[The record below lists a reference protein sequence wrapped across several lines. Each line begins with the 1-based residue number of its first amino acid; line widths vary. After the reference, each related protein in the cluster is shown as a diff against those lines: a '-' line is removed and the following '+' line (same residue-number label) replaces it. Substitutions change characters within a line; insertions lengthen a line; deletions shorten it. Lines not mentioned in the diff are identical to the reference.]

1 MEGFRTV
8 SEDRLE
14 QDVRGEIEPALAA
27 MGYALVELSVGR
39 RKGVTHVVVV
49 LHRPGGVG
57 VDQCAEVARAIQ
69 PRLELVE
76 GLSDVTLE
84 VSSPGIER
92 TIKDPAEYGIFRGR
106 GVRVLPAEGG
116 EWIGGVIEAFRD
128 GTLVLRTP
136 EGARE
141 FPPGAVRRARL
152 DYRLDPAGPEGRGGR
167 PQPRPPIERMDSGER
182 SHAV

>member
-1 MEGFRTV
+1 VYADRIEQTV
-8 SEDRLE
+8 RA
-14 QDVRGEIEPALAA
+14 EIEPVLAA
-27 MGYALVELSVGR
+27 MGYSLVELSVGR
-39 RKGVTHVVVV
+39 RRGVTHVVVV

-57 VDQCAEVARAIQ
+57 VDQCAEVTRAVR

-76 GLSDVTLE
+76 GLADVTLE

-92 TIKDPAEYGIFRGR
+92 TLKDPSEYAIFRGR
-106 GVRVLPAEGG
+106 GVRVLPAGDG
-116 EWIGGVIEAFRD
+116 EWVGGVIEAFRD

-136 EGARE
+136 AGARE

-152 DYRLDPAGPEGRGGR
+152 DYRLDPESPKARGTPGD
-167 PQPRPPIERMDSGER
+167 RPPNERTDSSGER

>member
-1 MEGFRTV
+1 M
-8 SEDRLE
+8 SADRLDE
-14 QDVRGEIEPALAA
+14 TIRAEIGPVLSA
-27 MGYALVELSVGR
+27 MGYSLVELSAGR

-57 VDQCAEVARAIQ
+57 IDQCAEVTRAIR

-76 GLSDVTLE
+76 GLADITLE

-92 TIKDPAEYGIFRGR
+92 TLKDPAEYGIFQGR
-106 GVRVLPAEGG
+106 GVQVLPAEGS

-128 GTLVLRTP
+128 GTLVLRTT
-136 EGARE
+136 EGTHE

-152 DYRLDPAGPEGRGGR
+152 DYRLDPADPKGRGHDRGE
-167 PQPRPPIERMDSGER
+167 RPPIERTDSGER

>member
-1 MEGFRTV
+1 V
-8 SEDRLE
+8 SADQLVET
-14 QDVRGEIEPALAA
+14 VRGEIEPMVSA
-27 MGYALVELSVGR
+27 MGYALVELSAGR

-57 VDQCAEVARAIQ
+57 VDQCAEVTRAIR

-76 GLSDVTLE
+76 GLGDVTLE

-92 TIKDPAEYGIFRGR
+92 TLKDPSEYGIFRGR
-106 GVRVLPAEGG
+106 GVQVLPAEGS

-136 EGARE
+136 EGMRE
-141 FPPGAVRRARL
+141 FPPGAVRRGRL
-152 DYRLDPAGPEGRGGR
+152 DYRLDPKDALGPG
-167 PQPRPPIERMDSGER
+167 P
-182 SHAV
+182 AVDRTNG

>member
-1 MEGFRTV
+1 
-8 SEDRLE
+8 
-14 QDVRGEIEPALAA
+14 
-27 MGYALVELSVGR
+27 MGYDLVELSVGR
-39 RKGVTHVVVV
+39 RKAVSHGVVV

-57 VDQCAEVARAIQ
+57 IDQCAEVARAIQ

-76 GLSDVTLE
+76 GLADVTLE

-92 TIKDPAEYGIFRGR
+92 TLKDPAEYRIFQGR
-106 GVRVLPAEGG
+106 GVQVLPAGGG

-136 EGARE
+136 AGSRE

-152 DYRLDPAGPEGRGGR
+152 DYRLDPESPDAGGTPGD
-167 PQPRPPIERMDSGER
+167 RPPNERTDTSGER

>member
-1 MEGFRTV
+1 VRV
-8 SEDRLE
+8 VIADRPGE
-14 QDVRGEIEPALAA
+14 TIRGEIEPVLSA

-57 VDQCAEVARAIQ
+57 VDQCAEVTRAIR

-76 GLSDVTLE
+76 GLADITLE

-92 TIKDPAEYGIFRGR
+92 TLKDPAEYGIFQGR
-106 GVRVLPAEGG
+106 GVRVLPAEGSD
-116 EWIGGVIEAFRD
+116 WIGGVIETFRD
-128 GTLVLRTP
+128 GTLVLRTA

-152 DYRLDPAGPEGRGGR
+152 DYRLDPESPKGPG
-167 PQPRPPIERMDSGER
+167 DDR
-182 SHAV
+182 SPAADRTNG

>member
-1 MEGFRTV
+1 VFA
-8 SEDRLE
+8 DRLDE
-14 QDVRGEIEPALAA
+14 TIRGEIEPVLSA

-39 RKGVTHVVVV
+39 RKGVSHVVVV

-57 VDQCAEVARAIQ
+57 VDQCTEAARAIR

-76 GLSDVTLE
+76 GLADVTLE

-92 TIKDPAEYGIFRGR
+92 TLKDAAEYGIFRGR

-128 GTLVLRTP
+128 GTLFLRTP
-136 EGARE
+136 EGTRE

-152 DYRLDPAGPEGRGGR
+152 DYRLDPEGQKGSGDARGQAADRTNG
-167 PQPRPPIERMDSGER
+167 
-182 SHAV
+182 

>member
-1 MEGFRTV
+1 VYADRIEQTV
-8 SEDRLE
+8 RA
-14 QDVRGEIEPALAA
+14 EIEPVLAA
-27 MGYALVELSVGR
+27 MGYSLVELSIGR
-39 RKGVTHVVVV
+39 RKGVSHVVVV

-57 VDQCAEVARAIQ
+57 VDQCAEVTRAIR

-76 GLSDVTLE
+76 GLADVTLE

-92 TIKDPAEYGIFRGR
+92 TLKDPAEYAIFRGR
-106 GVRVLPAEGG
+106 GVRVLPAADG
-116 EWIGGVIEAFRD
+116 EWVGGVIEAFRD

-152 DYRLDPAGPEGRGGR
+152 DYRLDPEGSKGPGDAGV
-167 PQPRPPIERMDSGER
+167 RPPNERTGSSGER

>member
-1 MEGFRTV
+1 V
-8 SEDRLE
+8 IADRLGE
-14 QDVRGEIEPALAA
+14 TIRGEIEPVLSA

-57 VDQCAEVARAIQ
+57 VDQCAEVTKAIR
-69 PRLELVE
+69 PRLELLE
-76 GLSDVTLE
+76 GLADITLE

-92 TIKDPAEYGIFRGR
+92 TLKDPAECSIFQGR

-136 EGARE
+136 EGVRE

-152 DYRLDPAGPEGRGGR
+152 DYRLDPEGPKGPGTTGA
-167 PQPRPPIERMDSGER
+167 RPPIERTDSGER